1 MIIWPYNYKAEVR
14 SAVEFI
20 EEFKVKELFNK
31 LYDADFDKELDI
43 YDLGSDEEIIEALL
57 LQMEGYWNYEYRDVD
72 NGVVRFNIYELDVNK
87 LKQQLLKI
95 FPKDYF
101 TDKFISSL
109 VADKV

>member
-1 MIIWPYNYKAEVR
+1 
-14 SAVEFI
+14 
-20 EEFKVKELFNK
+20 
-31 LYDADFDKELDI
+31 
-43 YDLGSDEEIIEALL
+43 
-57 LQMEGYWNYEYRDVD
+57 MEGYWNYEYRDVD
-72 NGVVRFNIYELDVNK
+72 NGDVIFYIYELDVNE